1 MTSSLA
7 HSANLLSNKDKSSSN
22 NNIELN
28 SENNLILN
36 KKQIVFLPNNNDNYK
51 KINNLFLKR
60 CSVLHIPANT
70 TLEVDNITIAP
81 GARLIVDGN
90 LIVSNDVDMKK
101 YSVLNISSIGN
112 VDIEGDFTAYRH
124 IDFLVTG
131 KIKVYGDFLL
141 MNY

>member
-1 MTSSLA
+1 MTSSFV
-7 HSANLLSNKDKSSSN
+7 HSANLLSNKDKGLSN

-28 SENNLILN
+28 SENNLVLN
-36 KKQIVFLPNNNDNYK
+36 KNKTAYFPNKSSYT
-51 KINNLFLKR
+51 KINNLFLKK
-60 CSVLHIPANT
+60 CSVLHVPANT

-90 LIVSNDVDMKK
+90 LIVTNDVDMKK

-112 VDIEGDFTAYRH
+112 VDIEGNFTAYRH